1 MTPRQRAILTSIGVT
16 LGDFPDSIG
25 LDYSKPPKLVM
36 TLTQKAAGFSNPIN
50 MQDTKACFEAWCLI
64 IKAKTSNPGLKIEL
78 EVKNITKIL
87 EQKSLKQN
95 RKLDILLIFILEK
108 NGICLLLNLSNN
120 ILMKILMLTP

>member
-50 MQDTKACFEAWCLI
+50 MQDTIACF
-64 IKAKTSNPGLKIEL
+64 
-78 EVKNITKIL
+78 
-87 EQKSLKQN
+87 
-95 RKLDILLIFILEK
+95 
-108 NGICLLLNLSNN
+108 
-120 ILMKILMLTP
+120 